1 MKKTLWLILILVL
14 SSIIALSACNKKPN
28 TPSNDFQQETENL
41 NNSNTS
47 CNHSYG
53 LWKDIEKADCLNGGE
68 QIRVCTK
75 CSHSESKTVSALG
88 HTTSDGT
95 CSRCNQY
102 IGNWTKEK
110 VQDIIQIHDI
120 YVDDI
125 DSAEGVD
132 MRISW
137 TNTSDKTIK
146 YIYFYVEPYNAVGD
160 KVYCEIRDYSRFTA
174 RVTGPCES
182 GHKGYYTVGDE
193 SIGDI
198 YYYGDLWE
206 KCWYNGSVDSIKL
219 LGVKIV
225 YMDESVIELNESA
238 ASMAFAQ
245 YPNYSN
251 KKALYHK
258 EMVDYYAEGN
268 CQIFALSMYNMA
280 WISFAEKVDVDI
292 EIVNSAGVKVYSSGY
307 IVRENNFFTSDYFGA
322 EALTW
327 GLIIENSEITKGTRS
342 TGTLYFRVYNDDLS
356 IDFSGEL
363 SVANLPT

>member
-1 MKKTLWLILILVL
+1 MKKLLVLILTTFMLLSLVACDIEMPSDNNDNK
-14 SSIIALSACNKKPN
+14 SSQSSNNNNNSLQN
-28 TPSNDFQQETENL
+28 SNDN
-41 NNSNTS
+41 NNSLQNS
-47 CNHSYG
+47 NNNS
-53 LWKDIEKADCLNGGE
+53 
-68 QIRVCTK
+68 
-75 CSHSESKTVSALG
+75 
-88 HTTSDGT
+88 TTE
-95 CSRCNQY
+95 
-102 IGNWTKEK
+102 IWTKEE

-182 GHKGYYTVGDE
+182 GYKGYYTVGDE

-198 YYYGDLWE
+198 YHYGNLWE
-206 KCWYNGSVDSIKL
+206 KCWYNGSVDTIKL
-219 LGVKIV
+219 LGVKII
-225 YMDESVIELNESA
+225 YMDGSETELNESA
-238 ASMAFAQ
+238 VSMAFAQ

-251 KKALYHK
+251 KKTLYHK

-280 WISFAEKVDVDI
+280 WISFAEEVNVDI
-292 EIVNSAGVKVYSSGY
+292 EIVNAAGVKVYSSGY
-307 IVRENNFFTSDYFGA
+307 IVRENNFFTSDYFGT

-327 GLIIENSEITKGTRS
+327 GLIIENSEITKGTKS
-342 TGTLYFRVYNDDLS
+342 TGKLYFRVFKDDLS

-363 SVANLPT
+363 SISNLPT